1 MTVERCHLCGCN
13 QWEQSC
19 TSSTFSPG
27 SHPWRRIQTAASKI
41 CYRNKQ
47 LGDNNQ
53 NSNTSRA
60 GGSRSS
66 TPASLRPIRRL
77 LPGSCV
83 GQPGVP
89 IETKEHYTLNTGGVD
104 VYAFYPWRRQSK
116 RHLSLLLLASPPS
129 LCARGGG
136 ASPSRV
142 ASWAGGLV
150 GGACCHDCRGCCC
163 CLEL

>member
-1 MTVERCHLCGCN
+1 M
-13 QWEQSC
+13 
-19 TSSTFSPG
+19 STFSPG

-53 NSNTSRA
+53 NSNTGRA
-60 GGSRSS
+60 GGSQSS
-66 TPASLRPIRRL
+66 APANLRPIRSL
-77 LPGSCV
+77 LPGFCV
-83 GQPGVP
+83 GQPDVP
-89 IETKEHYTLNTGGVD
+89 METKEHYTLNTGGVD

-116 RHLSLLLLASPPS
+116 RHPSLLLASPPS

-142 ASWAGGLV
+142 AIWAGGLV